1 MASSY
6 RNGANRKRWP
16 PQHQQPS
23 PVTTRSK
30 RRAIAK
36 LPPPPQALIP
46 TIDSK
51 FMDEDEEHFKILYYV
66 FQQSGIDYVI
76 GHAHSRLLAD
86 RSDRLTVLNVRGH
99 KRRLEFKK
107 VYNAL
112 ISKKRYAG
120 LHWTNPKK
128 FDKTDTK
135 GIETVKRDNCLLV
148 KNLDLSK
155 SGDDYDVKAAHL
167 ELANHMRKRD
177 PASAPNIGDRV
188 PYVII
193 QAAEGAKAYELSKD
207 PRYVLEHNIPIDVD
221 YYLDHQISKDARKEL
236 FRWDMGRS
244 ISICSPS
251 NKSGIM
257 KFVKKQLACLSCK
270 ALPGY

>member
-1 MASSY
+1 
-6 RNGANRKRWP
+6 
-16 PQHQQPS
+16 
-23 PVTTRSK
+23 
-30 RRAIAK
+30 
-36 LPPPPQALIP
+36 
-46 TIDSK
+46 
-51 FMDEDEEHFKILYYV
+51 
-66 FQQSGIDYVI
+66 
-76 GHAHSRLLAD
+76 
-86 RSDRLTVLNVRGH
+86 
-99 KRRLEFKK
+99 
-107 VYNAL
+107 
-112 ISKKRYAG
+112 
-120 LHWTNPKK
+120 
-128 FDKTDTK
+128 
-135 GIETVKRDNCLLV
+135 
-148 KNLDLSK
+148 
-155 SGDDYDVKAAHL
+155 
-167 ELANHMRKRD
+167 RD

-221 YYLDHQISKDARKEL
+221 YYLDHQISKPLLRIFEPILQDARKEL